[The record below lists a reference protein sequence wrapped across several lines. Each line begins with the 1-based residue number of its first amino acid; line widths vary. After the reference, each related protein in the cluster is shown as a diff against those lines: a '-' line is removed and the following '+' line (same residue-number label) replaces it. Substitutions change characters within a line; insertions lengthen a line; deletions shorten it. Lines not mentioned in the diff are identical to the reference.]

1 MPKLATQAPLVTVI
15 PSDIVLCVNVPH
27 ANVSRVINHRL
38 EKGFT
43 LIEIMVVVVILSVF
57 AGMVS
62 LSVGSSEVRK
72 NRGFYEHFID
82 SMSYI
87 RLLSAEQMTPMGI
100 RLVTDKSGQITA
112 ELVRLDNAYISYQTN
127 PNLRDGINSGKNAM
141 ELSASIRDT
150 DSEQTQKQPT
160 WTQVA
165 DISLPTP
172 PTDVNINIIPL
183 QTNSTGTQALQP
195 WFVGQEVPSLLWFGT
210 GQASPANIEITYH
223 DRLVGE
229 VIHLS
234 VDGNIKVGSG

>member
-1 MPKLATQAPLVTVI
+1 MQQLANQVPSVTVI
-15 PSDIVLCVNVPH
+15 PCAIVFRSGVPR
-27 ANVSRVINHRL
+27 AINPL
-38 EKGFT
+38 FDKGFT

-72 NRGFYEHFID
+72 NRGFYEHFVD

-100 RLVTDKSGQITA
+100 RLVTDNSGQVTT

-141 ELSASIRDT
+141 ELSASIRNT
-150 DSEQTQKQPT
+150 DSEQIQKQPT

-165 DISLPTP
+165 NISLPTP
-172 PTDVNINIIPL
+172 PADVNINIIPL
-183 QTNSTGTQALQP
+183 ETNSTGTQALQP

-234 VDGNIKVGSG
+234 VDGNIEVGSD